1 MNEEWTDIIDY
12 EELYQISNKGNI
24 LNKKK
29 DKLMTNTLNI
39 KGYLVVKLSK
49 NNKPKQFK
57 VHQLVGIHYVDNPNN
72 LSFINH
78 KDEIKINNHYLNLE
92 WCDNKYNN
100 TYGTRIERQ
109 SKTLKETW
117 RNKKSKF

>member
-1 MNEEWTDIIDY
+1 MNEEWKDIINY

-49 NNKPKQFK
+49 IINQ
-57 VHQLVGIHYVDNPNN
+57 NN
-72 LSFINH
+72 LKYIN
-78 KDEIKINNHYLNLE
+78 
-92 WCDNKYNN
+92 
-100 TYGTRIERQ
+100 
-109 SKTLKETW
+109 
-117 RNKKSKF
+117 